1 MTITRQGIVLL
12 GFAILV
18 LFGIVMI
25 IRKVKAKKVLFNLS
39 FGLYILMIIAFCFFP
54 IRIGVIGEDMPNNFI
69 PFHSI
74 AESVVDSVKNNTPY
88 GMVSVLGNFIMLM
101 PLGIFL
107 YYYIKDLK
115 IRLVNILLVS
125 ISIETIQFII
135 SLLIGYN
142 YRCIDIDDVILNVL
156 GGIIACILFNFAMS
170 KFIKRR
176 NQVVESENINKS

>member
-1 MTITRQGIVLL
+1 MTITREGIVLL
-12 GFAILV
+12 GFALLV

-25 IRKVKAKKVLFNLS
+25 IRKVKAKNVLFNLS

-101 PLGIFL
+101 PLGIFF

-115 IRLVNILLVS
+115 IRLLNIFLVS
-125 ISIETIQFII
+125 MSIEIIQFII
-135 SLLIGYN
+135 GLLIGYN

-156 GGIIACILFNFAMS
+156 GGIIACILFNFAMK
-170 KFIKRR
+170 KFIQKR
-176 NQVVESENINKS
+176 NHY

>member
-18 LFGIVMI
+18 LVGIVMI
-25 IRKVKAKKVLFNLS
+25 IRKVKAKKVIFNLS

-54 IRIGVIGEDMPNNFI
+54 IRIGVTGEDMPNNFI

-101 PLGIFL
+101 PLGIFF
-107 YYYIKDLK
+107 YYCIKDLK
-115 IRLVNILLVS
+115 IRLLNIFLVS
-125 ISIETIQFII
+125 MSIEIIQFII
-135 SLLIGYN
+135 GLLIGYN

>member
-18 LFGIVMI
+18 LYAIVMI

-101 PLGIFL
+101 PLGIFF

>member
-25 IRKVKAKKVLFNLS
+25 IRKVKAKKVIFNLS

-101 PLGIFL
+101 PLGIFF
-107 YYYIKDLK
+107 YYCIKDLK
-115 IRLVNILLVS
+115 IRLLNIFLVS
-125 ISIETIQFII
+125 ISIEIIQFII
-135 SLLIGYN
+135 GLLIGYN

-156 GGIIACILFNFAMS
+156 GEIIACILFNFAMK
-170 KFIKRR
+170 KFIQKR
-176 NQVVESENINKS
+176 NHY